1 MARAWVASV
10 LLTTVGCAGV
20 QHSADYRSE
29 VRHQGLGLNTS
40 VTVLVAPE
48 VRKARGAKPERL
60 EYVRRTLQ
68 NSLRRDLADNGPLTP
83 VTREA
88 QADLRLLVVLT
99 SMKHE
104 EMPFWIMGWF
114 LAPLWLLGMPMNR
127 SLVGLSTRIELTSA
141 QGRMLYQT
149 TETSQCT
156 RLEGVYYGH
165 ETLTF
170 GCPAREISERLRDE
184 VSLDRSMILAGT
196 TARLEPSPPKSDEI
210 AAVFHI
216 RDLSEDFEPKLIG
229 QLSEF
234 LSAQVGQHL
243 GFKLVPRQAIK
254 AQLIQAK
261 AESLRACY
269 DESCQ
274 IELGKAVA
282 ATKIVSTNLIRV
294 GERCVFNAT
303 VYDLKTESADRS
315 ASAETPCEDGG
326 LLDGVRAV
334 VSQLKE

>member
-1 MARAWVASV
+1 MASI
-10 LLTTVGCAGV
+10 LLVTVGCAGV

-29 VRHQGLGLNTS
+29 VRHQDLGLKTS

-48 VRKARGAKPERL
+48 VRKARGAKPERF
-60 EYVRRTLQ
+60 EYVRKTLQ
-68 NSLRRDLADNGPLTP
+68 NSLRRDLADNGPLAP
-83 VTREA
+83 VIKES
-88 QADLRLLVVLT
+88 QADLRLVVVVT
-99 SMKHE
+99 AMKHE
-104 EMPFWIMGWF
+104 EMPYWIMGWF

-127 SLVGLSTRIELTSA
+127 SLVGLSTRIELTNA
-141 QGRMLYQT
+141 EGQMLYQT

-165 ETLTF
+165 KTLTF

-196 TARLEPSPPKSDEI
+196 KPRSPPTSPKSNEI

-216 RDLSEDFEPKLIG
+216 RDLSEGFETKLIG

-234 LSAQVGQHL
+234 LSAQVGQRL
-243 GFKLVPRQAIK
+243 GFKLVPRQTMK
-254 AQLIQAK
+254 ARLVEAK
-261 AESLRACY
+261 ADSLKACY
-269 DESCQ
+269 DEACQ

-294 GERCVFNAT
+294 GDRCVFNAI
-303 VYDLKTESADRS
+303 VYDLRTESADRS
-315 ASAETPCEDGG
+315 ASAETPCADGG

-334 VSQLKE
+334 VSQLSE